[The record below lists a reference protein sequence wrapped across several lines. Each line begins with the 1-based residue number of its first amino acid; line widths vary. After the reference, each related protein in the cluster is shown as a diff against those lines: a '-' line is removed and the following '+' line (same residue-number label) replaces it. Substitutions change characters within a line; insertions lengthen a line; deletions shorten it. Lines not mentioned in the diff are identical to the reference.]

1 MNDPRHW
8 IEAYLDDSLSTEE
21 SAALLAWLK
30 GHPDH
35 LRAFVEANVFE
46 QEIRSA
52 VVASVEREAID
63 PFIGRDKLSWTGR
76 QRLAVVFA
84 ALAVLV
90 ASGLVFAWNAR
101 EYGLKPIVVSTRGV
115 VEIVRDD
122 RWIPATQG
130 NSVKPGERIR
140 TASDDASAELR
151 LSDGTSVHL
160 AGSTELAVP
169 RPEDPRTFQVRRGVV
184 RCVVA
189 EQPSGRPLVFQTPHA
204 QLSALGTTFDLVA
217 APVESRVRVE
227 KGQVR
232 WADGGDRIEVVAGE
246 TSTADLHGVQA
257 WMPICDLDFSAATGL
272 PTQLQTVFC
281 DSPSLH
287 TANRR
292 IRPAPQGIRLG
303 NGGLRFAPQR
313 ESFGVHGLI
322 VTRWTESVGG
332 DMAIEVGIAAEKKW
346 SLQMAVDGDCFE
358 GYRVVFAA
366 PTYPNGIAVDS
377 LYPTGLTLLVQDP
390 RPVPDRGEHVLRVE
404 KRGQQLRVWVDREL
418 RIDTVL
424 NHPLDVGRK
433 RTFALGQF
441 GSGPLVRTLRVWK
454 AVDKRAGHLA
464 AMFPIE
470 ADTTSP
476 FPLRP

>member
-8 IEAYLDDSLSTEE
+8 IEAYLDDALSTEE

-30 GHPDH
+30 AHPDH
-35 LRAFVEANVFE
+35 LRAFVEANVLE
-46 QEIRSA
+46 EEIRSA
-52 VVASVEREAID
+52 VVASVEREAVG
-63 PFIGRDKLSWTGR
+63 PFVDRDKLSGTGR
-76 QRLAVVFA
+76 QGLAVVFA
-84 ALAVLV
+84 VLAVLV
-90 ASGLVFAWNAR
+90 VAGIVLAWNAR
-101 EYGLKPIVVSTRGV
+101 EYGVKPIVASTRGV

-122 RWIPATQG
+122 RWIPATLG
-130 NSVKPGERIR
+130 NIVKPGERIR
-140 TASDDASAELR
+140 TASDGALVELR
-151 LSDGTSVHL
+151 LSNGTSVHL
-160 AGSTELAVP
+160 AGATELAVP
-169 RPEDPRTFQVRRGVV
+169 RPKDPRTFQLKRGVV

-204 QLSALGTTFDLVA
+204 ELIALGTTFDLVA
-217 APVESRVRVE
+217 AAVESRVRVE
-227 KGQVR
+227 KGQAR
-232 WADGGDRIEVVAGE
+232 WADGGDGIEVVAGE
-246 TSTADLHGVQA
+246 SSTADIHGVQA

-358 GYRVVFAA
+358 GYRVVFAT

-377 LYPTGLTLLVQDP
+377 LYPPGLTLLVQDP

-424 NHPLDVGRK
+424 NHPLNVGRK

-441 GSGPLVRTLRVWK
+441 GSGPLVRSLRVWK

-464 AMFPIE
+464 A
-470 ADTTSP
+470 
-476 FPLRP
+476 R